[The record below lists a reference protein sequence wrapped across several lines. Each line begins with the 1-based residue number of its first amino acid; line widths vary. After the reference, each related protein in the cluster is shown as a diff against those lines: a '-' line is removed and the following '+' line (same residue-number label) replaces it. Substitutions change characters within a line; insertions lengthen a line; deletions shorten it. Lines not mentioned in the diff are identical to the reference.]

1 MGKPGKVPPQKS
13 VPKSEEQ
20 KDRNK
25 CAQLDIDEACKH
37 VANEFG
43 SSDPRFVKGL
53 VMQLIGAC
61 QRDGEVSECDLDFL
75 LSVVK
80 GNKPQDQLEAML
92 LAQMAVID
100 LTFFENRNNLQW
112 FEYASPRDDST
123 IAMSKLARTFIM
135 QIDAFKRYRS
145 KGEQNVTVQ
154 NVTVSDGG
162 QAIVGDVHQ
171 EARAADTPASPHP
184 PALSYSEERPMEP
197 IGQSASYPVLV
208 ERKASK

>member
-13 VPKSEEQ
+13 IPKSEDQE
-20 KDRNK
+20 DLERR
-25 CAQLDIDEACKH
+25 AQADIDEACKH

-53 VMQLIGAC
+53 LMQLVGAC
-61 QRDGEVSECDLDFL
+61 QRDGEVSERDLDFL
-75 LSVVK
+75 LSFVE
-80 GNKPQDQLEAML
+80 GNKPLDQLEAMM
-92 LAQMAVID
+92 LAQMAVIG
-100 LTFFENRNNLQW
+100 LTFFEDRRILQGI
-112 FEYASPRDDST
+112 EYVAQRDDAVST
-123 IAMSKLARTFIM
+123 MCKLARTYM
-135 QIDAFKRYRS
+135 MLMEALKRHRS

-171 EARAADTPASPHP
+171 EAKAADTPASPHP

-208 ERKASK
+208 ERKARK

>member
-13 VPKSEEQ
+13 APKSEEQ

-25 CAQLDIDEACKH
+25 CTQVDIDEACKH

-53 VMQLIGAC
+53 VMQLVGAC

-80 GNKPQDQLEAML
+80 GNKPQDQLEAIL

-123 IAMSKLARTFIM
+123 IAMSKLARTFIVQM
-135 QIDAFKRYRS
+135 DALKRYRS
-145 KGEQNVTVQ
+145 KGEQ

-171 EARAADTPASPHP
+171 EAKAADTPASPHP

-208 ERKASK
+208 GRKASK

>member
-1 MGKPGKVPPQKS
+1 
-13 VPKSEEQ
+13 
-20 KDRNK
+20 
-25 CAQLDIDEACKH
+25 
-37 VANEFG
+37 
-43 SSDPRFVKGL
+43 
-53 VMQLIGAC
+53 MQLIGAC
-61 QRDGEVSECDLDFL
+61 QRDEKVSEHDFNFL

-80 GNKPQDQLEAML
+80 GIEPRDQLEAML
-92 LAQMAVID
+92 AARMAVID

-135 QIDAFKRYRS
+135 QMDEFKRYRS
-145 KGEQNVTVQ
+145 KSEQNVTVQ

-171 EARAADTPASPHP
+171 EAKAADTPASPHP